1 MHKKN
6 YVFIMVAILFF
17 MPVINLTA
25 ADNPAKNAD
34 YVTNVNEPYTPGDW
48 IVSPDE
54 ELATYLKV
62 ENAPELDIKGVISC
76 YDKTSLR
83 VDILLK
89 HSIAY
94 KIKVWYAIKI
104 EYTDLIEFYTF
115 YPTSGDL
122 IYEQEK
128 NGKVIKTENLRD
140 NNLDYTGVTSS
151 GGVENTD
158 VYIIINK
165 DQHIA
170 GKVGETLFIVS
181 SFYSGYVNPVG
192 KMQITDTSNP
202 VDLYFKR

>member
-1 MHKKN
+1 
-6 YVFIMVAILFF
+6 
-17 MPVINLTA
+17 
-25 ADNPAKNAD
+25 
-34 YVTNVNEPYTPGDW
+34 
-48 IVSPDE
+48 

-62 ENAPELDIKGVISC
+62 DNAPELDIKSVISC

-89 HSIAY
+89 HPIAY

-104 EYTDLIEFYTF
+104 EYNDLIEFYTY
-115 YPTSGDL
+115 YPASRNL

-128 NGKVIKTENLRD
+128 EGKVIKTENLKD

-165 DQHIA
+165 DQHI
-170 GKVGETLFIVS
+170 
-181 SFYSGYVNPVG
+181 
-192 KMQITDTSNP
+192 
-202 VDLYFKR
+202 